1 MVMDVRL
8 VYMCADDIRMI
19 PLGKAPRQLLS
30 QPVRFLRRDLARNK
44 RLPQMIGDYVLSA
57 DPSRRVP
64 FILLQRKMK
73 LGVCHSAVAFKAGN
87 EPLLI
92 RLFRILH
99 IIQYFSD
106 GLSNRPPLSDM
117 QRHNPR
123 RCHSL
128 TLSKRKNASCI
139 QPA

>member
-19 PLGKAPRQLLS
+19 PLGKAPRQLLP

-44 RLPQMIGDYVLSA
+44 SLPQMISDYVLSA

-73 LGVCHSAVAFKAGN
+73 LRVCHSAVAFKAGN

-92 RLFRILH
+92 RLFWILH
-99 IIQYFSD
+99 IVKN
-106 GLSNRPPLSDM
+106 LSNSLSDCASLANM